1 MLQTENQPILP
12 EYHFAACPI
21 RASLGV
27 LGRKWTLLI
36 LRDMAFLK
44 IAKFSQLLKNN
55 QGLTPRA
62 LSLRLRDLQR
72 EGLIERIVN
81 SKENRD
87 IKYKL
92 TQRGRDSIPILTAF
106 IQYGMKHHAERVFE
120 DGKPRTL
127 NQVFPQEQETLL
139 GQLIT
144 YATVAKNPQRN

>member
-1 MLQTENQPILP
+1 M
-12 EYHFAACPI
+12 
-21 RASLGV
+21 
-27 LGRKWTLLI
+27 I